1 MKHERCLSF
10 SFGHCVVCSSSRCG
24 LWFGVF
30 KPFLKH
36 LITFVLFV
44 FVCLFVVVGSFC
56 LFLFVYLL
64 LWVFSFFSLIC
75 SIDDNCLSCFNTF
88 CAVMVGVL
96 VSSGGFRGIELRSD
110 ETQNYA
116 IYIFCFFASHTSL
129 STSIKCISSLARALY
144 LTRQH

>member
-10 SFGHCVVCSSSRCG
+10 SFGHCIVCSSSRCG

-44 FVCLFVVVGSFC
+44 FVCLFVVVGF
-56 LFLFVYLL
+56 FF
-64 LWVFSFFSLIC
+64 FFSLIC
-75 SIDDNCLSCFNTF
+75 SIDDNLLSCFNTF

-110 ETQNYA
+110 ETQHYA
-116 IYIFCFFASHTSL
+116 IDIFCFFASHTSL
-129 STSIKCISSLARALY
+129 STSIKCTSSLARALY